1 MFQSQF
7 MVKISKLMPS
17 RPRLAVG
24 KVQAPRTTVRHGKA
38 FTLIELL
45 VVIAIIAILA
55 ALLLPALAGAK
66 RRAQQIADIS
76 NLKQVS
82 MANIMYAGDNNGGLM
97 QAAANPAV
105 WGPYAQ
111 WIGSM
116 VDYFSRATNVLLCPT
131 ASEALTPTEMSAN
144 GITPYG
150 MPGPGGT
157 GGGQPGAADKAYG
170 LYFGLNTPIGW
181 DYACS
186 YTYNG
191 WFYSANGVDAVLVET
206 TYGVGTSDWIYFKET
221 QIKTPAQTPVYA
233 DGNWEDACPGE
244 KDVPCVN
251 LWSGANW
258 NSGSRKGGYEMGRV
272 AIQRHGGV
280 IAASHSYKSLWS
292 SSPPPGG
299 VNVSCFDGHAELS
312 KLPNLWSY
320 SWHKNWGQKFTPNP
334 GSSLPAS
341 Y

>member
-1 MFQSQF
+1 MINFRQTIC
-7 MVKISKLMPS
+7 VKAGRRNCP
-17 RPRLAVG
+17 
-24 KVQAPRTTVRHGKA
+24 HA

-55 ALLLPALAGAK
+55 ALLLPALASAK
-66 RRAQQIADIS
+66 RRAQQIACTS
-76 NLKQVS
+76 NLKQLS
-82 MANIMYAGDNNGGLM
+82 LANIMYAGDNDGSLM
-97 QAAANPAV
+97 QAPLPANP
-105 WGPYAQ
+105 GPYGVYAQ

-116 VDYFSRATNVLLCPT
+116 VEYFSRATNVLLCPT

-157 GGGQPGAADKAYG
+157 GGGQPGAADKAYV

-258 NSGSRKGGYEMGRV
+258 NSGIRKGGYEMGRV

-280 IAASHSYKSLWS
+280 TAASHSYKSIWT
-292 SSPPPGG
+292 SSPPSGADDIG
-299 VNVSCFDGHAELS
+299 LFDGHVESS

-320 SWHKNWGQKFTPNP
+320 TWHRNWGQKYAP
-334 GSSLPAS
+334 SSSYGFPAS
-341 Y
+341 YY